1 MKAYVKS
8 TITDLTRKPTD
19 NFVQNCLRNHSWFY
33 IEKLTYIVFDFDKSP
48 EKKQACR
55 TTVAQY
61 QLDVLRA

>member
-19 NFVQNCLRNHSWFY
+19 NFVQNYLRNHSWFY

-48 EKKQACR
+48 EKK
-55 TTVAQY
+55 TG
-61 QLDVLRA
+61 L